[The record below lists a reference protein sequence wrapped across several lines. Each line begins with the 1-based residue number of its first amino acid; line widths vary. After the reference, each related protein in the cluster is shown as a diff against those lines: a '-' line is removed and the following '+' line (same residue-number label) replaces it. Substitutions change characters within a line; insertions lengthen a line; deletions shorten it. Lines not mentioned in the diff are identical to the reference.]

1 MVSLAAP
8 AFYSL
13 VTQLSSASSTRAP
26 PQCGRRGAEARPRA
40 AETAQAAESPRF
52 RWDELGTDL
61 SEPQEQAMRGLSPK
75 LPNRCKALMPRIV
88 SLSPDD
94 ENLGVVLAFW
104 VKAMKPKR
112 ADWLLVL
119 KELKA
124 MESPILAVVSGH
136 FFFRHFATNGNFKL
150 FYAVVLSGTCGMLY
164 EVLEYAL
171 MEDSFEANVRDYTK
185 LIQIY
190 GKQNLLREAEEAF
203 HAMKARGLPCD
214 QVMLTALVDM
224 YSKAGDL
231 TRAKETFE
239 EIVLLGLPLDKRAYG
254 SMIMAYIRADMLD
267 QAEDLIKQTEDLQI
281 FSGKEVYKAL
291 LRAYSYKGDSEGAQ
305 RVFNAV
311 QFAGTVPDTKLCA
324 LLVNAYCLSSRI
336 DEAICVTRNMRIAG
350 LEPCDR
356 CVALI
361 LGAYEKVNRLEGALE
376 FLAELEENGA
386 AIGQEPSQLLAGWF
400 GRLGVVHEVEQVLKE
415 GMKSSESKQG
425 ASVLKEGTKSMARKH
440 GVSVLKEGSK
450 SRTSKHSNSVQRE
463 WTKGR
468 KSKHSNS
475 VQKEWTK
482 GRKSNHIMSKPL
494 QPSISVQK
502 EGTTSRKSKHS
513 SSPLPLQLK

>member
-8 AFYSL
+8 AFCSL
-13 VTQLSSASSTRAP
+13 FTKVSSASNARAP
-26 PQCGRRGAEARPRA
+26 SQCGCALGRRGAEARPRA
-40 AETAQAAESPRF
+40 AETAQAVVAEEEEAPRF

-61 SEPQEQAMRGLSPK
+61 SEPQEEAMRGLSPK

-88 SLSPDD
+88 SLTPRD

-124 MESPILAVVSGH
+124 MESPLLA
-136 FFFRHFATNGNFKL
+136 
-150 FYAVVLSGTCGMLY
+150 

-190 GKQNLLREAEEAF
+190 GKQNLLMEAAEAF
-203 HAMKARGLPCD
+203 HAMKVRGLPCD

-231 TRAKETFE
+231 TRAKEMFE

-267 QAEDLIKQTEDLQI
+267 QAEDLIKVTEDQEI
-281 FSGKEVYKAL
+281 FAGKEIYKAL

-305 RVFNAV
+305 RVFDAV

-324 LLVNAYCLSSRI
+324 LLVNAYCLSNKI
-336 DEAICVTRNMRIAG
+336 GEAVCVTRNMRSAG

-356 CVALI
+356 CVSLI
-361 LGAYEKVNRLEGALE
+361 LGAFEKVNRLEGALE
-376 FLAELEENGA
+376 FLAELEEDGA
-386 AIGQEPSQLLAGWF
+386 VIGQEPSQLLAGWF
-400 GRLGVVHEVEQVLKE
+400 RRLGVVHEVEQVLKE
-415 GMKSSESKQG
+415 GMKSS
-425 ASVLKEGTKSMARKH
+425 KSKH
-440 GVSVLKEGSK
+440 GVSVLKEGVDSRKSK
-450 SRTSKHSNSVQRE
+450 QGVSVQKQ
-463 WTKGR
+463 WTNGR
-468 KSKHSNS
+468 KSKHSFS
-475 VQKEWTK
+475 AQKE
-482 GRKSNHIMSKPL
+482 GRKGSKSKHIISVPL
-494 QPSISVQK
+494 QPSIPVQK
-502 EGTTSRKSKHS
+502 ERTTSRKSKHS
-513 SSPLPLQLK
+513 SSPLNSQPK

>member
-8 AFYSL
+8 AFHSL
-13 VTQLSSASSTRAP
+13 ASQASRACTTRASSQCESAP
-26 PQCGRRGAEARPRA
+26 GRRGAKARPRA
-40 AETAQAAESPRF
+40 AGTAQAAAVEAEETPRF
-52 RWDELGTDL
+52 RWDALGSDL

-75 LPNRCKALMPRIV
+75 LPNRCRALMPRVV
-88 SLSPDD
+88 SLSPGD

-124 MESPILAVVSGH
+124 MESPLLA
-136 FFFRHFATNGNFKL
+136 
-150 FYAVVLSGTCGMLY
+150 

-171 MEDSFEANVRDYTK
+171 LEDSFEANVRDYTK
-185 LIQIY
+185 LMQIY

-203 HAMKARGLPCD
+203 QAMKARGLPCD

-231 TRAKETFE
+231 TRANETFE

-267 QAEDLIKQTEDLQI
+267 QAEDLIKQTEDQQV
-281 FSGKEVYKAL
+281 FAGKEVYKAL

-305 RVFNAV
+305 RVFDAV

-324 LLVNAYCLSSRI
+324 LLVNAYCLSNRI
-336 DEAICVTRNMRIAG
+336 DEAVCVTRNMRSVG

-356 CVALI
+356 CVTLI
-361 LGAYEKVNRLEGALE
+361 LGAYDKANKLEGALE
-376 FLAELEENGA
+376 FLAELEENGVV
-386 AIGQEPSQLLAGWF
+386 IGQEPSQLLAAWF
-400 GRLGVVHEVEQVLKE
+400 GRLGVVHEVEQVLE
-415 GMKSSESKQG
+415 EVSKSSKSKQ
-425 ASVLKEGTKSMARKH
+425 SVSLLKEGTKSWKSKDRVKKEWRK
-440 GVSVLKEGSK
+440 GK
-450 SRTSKHSNSVQRE
+450 
-463 WTKGR
+463 
-468 KSKHSNS
+468 KSKHSIS
-475 VQKEWTK
+475 VHQ
-482 GRKSNHIMSKPL
+482 
-494 QPSISVQK
+494 QPSISVQTK
-502 EGTTSRKSKHS
+502 GATNRKSKITRS
-513 SSPLPLQLK
+513 ITSATEVIL

>member
-8 AFYSL
+8 AFYSR
-13 VTQLSSASSTRAP
+13 VTQVSGASTARAP
-26 PQCGRRGAEARPRA
+26 SQCACSRGAEARPRA
-40 AETAQAAESPRF
+40 AEAEEAPRF

-61 SEPQEQAMRGLSPK
+61 SEPHEQALRGLSPK
-75 LPNRCKALMPRIV
+75 LPNRCRALMPRIV
-88 SLSPDD
+88 SLSPRG
-94 ENLGVVLAFW
+94 EHLGVVLAFW
-104 VKAMKPKR
+104 VRAMKPKR

-119 KELKA
+119 KELKV
-124 MESPILAVVSGH
+124 MESPLLA
-136 FFFRHFATNGNFKL
+136 
-150 FYAVVLSGTCGMLY
+150 

-231 TRAKETFE
+231 ARAKERFE

-267 QAEDLIKQTEDLQI
+267 QAEDLIKVTEDQQI
-281 FSGKEVYKAL
+281 FAGKEVYKAL

-305 RVFNAV
+305 RVFDAV

-324 LLVNAYCLSSRI
+324 LLVNAYCLTNKI
-336 DEAICVTRNMRIAG
+336 NEAVCVTRNMRSAG

-356 CVALI
+356 CVSLV

-376 FLAELEENGA
+376 FLAELEENGTV
-386 AIGQEPSQLLAGWF
+386 IGQEPSQLLAGWF

-415 GMKSSESKQG
+415 GMKSNESKQ
-425 ASVLKEGTKSMARKH
+425 
-440 GVSVLKEGSK
+440 GVSVLKEVTK
-450 SRTSKHSNSVQRE
+450 SRKNEQGVPVQKQ
-463 WTKGR
+463 WTNGR
-468 KSKHSNS
+468 KSKHSIS
-475 VQKEWTK
+475 VQKVGRK
-482 GRKSNHIMSKPL
+482 GRNTKHIISAPL
-494 QPSISVQK
+494 QPSISVK
-502 EGTTSRKSKHS
+502 NKGTASRRSKHS
-513 SSPLPLQLK
+513 SSSLPLELK